1 MSNPPTDGETHPTT
15 TPSPDAAMTAAPVP
29 EVPQQPSVAPSF
41 EQPAAP
47 AAASAPEPVAMT
59 SEPAG
64 STAVV
69 GMSPV
74 PSAPPGWP
82 VSAAPYGVMPAPV
95 AVAPPQRGRAS
106 LVIMSILST
115 VLLLGVGVLTVLY
128 INDRQTIAQQRTL
141 IDQNAVDLKAKATD
155 LDNTK
160 KDLDAAKRDL
170 DTEKTCADAVRDYF
184 KQIQTMMSTFNPQ
197 AGVDTNSPA
206 IQAIAASSQALI
218 TKCGIKIG

>member
-1 MSNPPTDGETHPTT
+1 MTT
-15 TPSPDAAMTAAPVP
+15 APVP
-29 EVPQQPSVAPSF
+29 EVPQQPSAAPSF
-41 EQPAAP
+41 EQPPAVP
-47 AAASAPEPVAMT
+47 AAPVAMT
-59 SEPAG
+59 TEPAAPVAMTTEPAG

-74 PSAPPGWP
+74 PSAPPAWP

-106 LVIMSILST
+106 LVILSILST
-115 VLLLGVGVLTVLY
+115 LLLVGVGVLTVLY

-160 KDLDAAKRDL
+160 KDLDAAKKDL

-197 AGVDTNSPA
+197 TGVDTNSPA
-206 IQAIAASSQALI
+206 LQAIAASSQALI
-218 TKCGIKIG
+218 TKCGIKLG